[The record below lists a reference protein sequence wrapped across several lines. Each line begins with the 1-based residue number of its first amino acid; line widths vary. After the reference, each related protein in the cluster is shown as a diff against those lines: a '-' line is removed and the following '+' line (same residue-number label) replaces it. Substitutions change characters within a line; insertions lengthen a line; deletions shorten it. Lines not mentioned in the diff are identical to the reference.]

1 MPNSMTAFSRID
13 VNSEFGS
20 LIFELKS
27 VNHRFI
33 EINFKIPELF
43 KKLELQMRN
52 LLKEAL
58 VRGKVECSIII
69 NENTVLSETK
79 IDQAQLENYLDLI
92 QKVKSKV
99 GEPDKISITDVLN
112 LPGVLNQKPVESS
125 GLERFCLEGFKETI
139 KKLKEFREI
148 EGKKLKKDITE
159 KIKLIE
165 VHLESVEKELPSLL
179 DLNKKRLEKRMSDLA
194 VQIDRDRL
202 DQEMVLLAN
211 RSDIDEEI
219 VRLRSHSSEVIR
231 LLDTDNAIGRKLD
244 FLMQEMNRE
253 ANTIGS
259 KSLSEFTSKVA
270 IELKV
275 LIEQIR
281 EQVQNLEKL
290 NLMISMNLIDIAMV
304 RHTLTKRY

>member
-43 KKLELQMRN
+43 KKLELQMRD

-79 IDQAQLENYLDLI
+79 IDQAQLEKYLELM

-99 GEPDKISITDVLN
+99 GESDKISITDVLN
-112 LPGVLNQKPVESS
+112 LPGVLNQKPIESG
-125 GLERFCLEGFKETI
+125 GLEKSCLEGFKETI

-159 KIKLIE
+159 KIKFIE
-165 VHLESVEKELPSLL
+165 VHLESLEKELPRLL
-179 DLNKKRLEKRMSDLA
+179 DLNRKRLEKRISDLA

-281 EQVQNLEKL
+281 EQVQNIE
-290 NLMISMNLIDIAMV
+290 
-304 RHTLTKRY
+304 

>member
-1 MPNSMTAFSRID
+1 MTAFSRID

-43 KKLELQMRN
+43 KKLELQMRD

-79 IDQAQLENYLDLI
+79 IDQAQLENYLDLM
-92 QKVKSKV
+92 QKIKSKV

-112 LPGVLNQKPVESS
+112 LPGVVNQKPIESS
-125 GLERFCLEGFKETI
+125 GLEKSCLEGFKETI

-159 KIKLIE
+159 KIKFIE
-165 VHLESVEKELPSLL
+165 VHLESLEKELPRLL
-179 DLNKKRLEKRMSDLA
+179 DLNRKRLEKRISDLA

-281 EQVQNLEKL
+281 EQVQNIE
-290 NLMISMNLIDIAMV
+290 
-304 RHTLTKRY
+304 

>member
-43 KKLELQMRN
+43 KKLELQMRD

-79 IDQAQLENYLDLI
+79 IDQAQLENYLDLM

-112 LPGVLNQKPVESS
+112 LPGVLNQKPIESS
-125 GLERFCLEGFKETI
+125 GLEKSCLEGFKETI

-159 KIKLIE
+159 KIKFID
-165 VHLESVEKELPSLL
+165 VHLESLEKELPRLL
-179 DLNKKRLEKRMSDLA
+179 DLNRKRLEKRISDLA

-281 EQVQNLEKL
+281 EQVQNIE
-290 NLMISMNLIDIAMV
+290 
-304 RHTLTKRY
+304 

>member
-43 KKLELQMRN
+43 KKLELQMRD

-79 IDQAQLENYLDLI
+79 IDQAQLENYLDLM

-125 GLERFCLEGFKETI
+125 GLVKFCLEGFKETI

-159 KIKLIE
+159 KIKFID
-165 VHLESVEKELPSLL
+165 VHLESLEKELPRLL
-179 DLNKKRLEKRMSDLA
+179 DLNRKRLEKRISDLA

-281 EQVQNLEKL
+281 EQVQNIE
-290 NLMISMNLIDIAMV
+290 
-304 RHTLTKRY
+304 

>member
-43 KKLELQMRN
+43 KNLELQMRD

-79 IDQAQLENYLDLI
+79 IDQAQLENYLDLM

-112 LPGVLNQKPVESS
+112 LPGVLNQKPIESS
-125 GLERFCLEGFKETI
+125 GLEKSCLEGFKETI

-159 KIKLIE
+159 KIKFID
-165 VHLESVEKELPSLL
+165 VHLESLEKELPRLL
-179 DLNKKRLEKRMSDLA
+179 DLNRKRLEKRISDLA

-281 EQVQNLEKL
+281 EQVQNIE
-290 NLMISMNLIDIAMV
+290 
-304 RHTLTKRY
+304 

>member
-43 KKLELQMRN
+43 KKLELQMRD

-79 IDQAQLENYLDLI
+79 IDQAQLENYLDLM

-112 LPGVLNQKPVESS
+112 LPGVLNQKPIESS
-125 GLERFCLEGFKETI
+125 GLEKSCLEGLKEAI

-159 KIKLIE
+159 KIKFIE
-165 VHLESVEKELPSLL
+165 VHLESLEKELPRLL
-179 DLNKKRLEKRMSDLA
+179 DLNRKRLEKRISDLA

-281 EQVQNLEKL
+281 EQVQNIE
-290 NLMISMNLIDIAMV
+290 
-304 RHTLTKRY
+304 

>member
-20 LIFELKS
+20 LSFELKS

-43 KKLELQMRN
+43 KKLELQMRD

-79 IDQAQLENYLDLI
+79 IDQAQLEKYLDLM

-125 GLERFCLEGFKETI
+125 GLEKFCLEGFKETI

-159 KIKLIE
+159 KIKFIE
-165 VHLESVEKELPSLL
+165 VHLENLEKELPRLL
-179 DLNKKRLEKRMSDLA
+179 DLNRKRLEKRISDLA

-202 DQEMVLLAN
+202 DQEMVLLTN

-219 VRLRSHSSEVIR
+219 VRLRSHSSEVMR

-281 EQVQNLEKL
+281 EQVQNIE
-290 NLMISMNLIDIAMV
+290 
-304 RHTLTKRY
+304 

>member
-43 KKLELQMRN
+43 KKLELQMRD

-79 IDQAQLENYLDLI
+79 IDQAQLEKYLDLI
-92 QKVKSKV
+92 QQVKSKV

-112 LPGVLNQKPVESS
+112 LPGVLNQKPVESGS
-125 GLERFCLEGFKETI
+125 LEKFCLEGFKETI

-159 KIKLIE
+159 KIKFIE
-165 VHLESVEKELPSLL
+165 VHLESLEKELPRLL
-179 DLNKKRLEKRMSDLA
+179 DLNRKRLEKRISDLA

-281 EQVQNLEKL
+281 EQVQNIE
-290 NLMISMNLIDIAMV
+290 
-304 RHTLTKRY
+304 

>member
-1 MPNSMTAFSRID
+1 MTAFSRID

-43 KKLELQMRN
+43 KKLELQMRD

-125 GLERFCLEGFKETI
+125 GLEKFCLEGFKETI

-159 KIKLIE
+159 KIKFIDVYLDS
-165 VHLESVEKELPSLL
+165 LEKELPRLL
-179 DLNKKRLEKRMSDLA
+179 DLNRKRLEKRISDLA

-231 LLDTDNAIGRKLD
+231 LLNTDNAIGRKLD

-281 EQVQNLEKL
+281 EQVQNIE
-290 NLMISMNLIDIAMV
+290 
-304 RHTLTKRY
+304 

>member
-43 KKLELQMRN
+43 KKLELQMRD

-79 IDQAQLENYLDLI
+79 IDQAQLENYLDLM

-125 GLERFCLEGFKETI
+125 GLEKFCLEGFKEAI

-159 KIKLIE
+159 KIKFIE
-165 VHLESVEKELPSLL
+165 VHLENLEKELPRLL
-179 DLNKKRLEKRMSDLA
+179 DLNRKRLEKRISDLA

-281 EQVQNLEKL
+281 EQVQNIE
-290 NLMISMNLIDIAMV
+290 
-304 RHTLTKRY
+304 

>member
-43 KKLELQMRN
+43 KKLELQMRD

-79 IDQAQLENYLDLI
+79 IDQAQLENYLDLM

-112 LPGVLNQKPVESS
+112 LPGVLNQQPVESS
-125 GLERFCLEGFKETI
+125 GLEKFCLEGFKETI

-159 KIKLIE
+159 KIKFIE
-165 VHLESVEKELPSLL
+165 VHLESLEKELPRLL
-179 DLNKKRLEKRMSDLA
+179 DLNRKRLEKRISDLA

-281 EQVQNLEKL
+281 EQVQNIE
-290 NLMISMNLIDIAMV
+290 
-304 RHTLTKRY
+304 

>member
-43 KKLELQMRN
+43 KKLELQMRD

-58 VRGKVECSIII
+58 VRGKVECSIFI

-79 IDQAQLENYLDLI
+79 IDQAQLENYLDLM

-125 GLERFCLEGFKETI
+125 GLEKFCLEGFKETI

-159 KIKLIE
+159 KIKFIE
-165 VHLESVEKELPSLL
+165 VHLESLEKELPRLL
-179 DLNKKRLEKRMSDLA
+179 DLNRKRLEKRISDLA

-281 EQVQNLEKL
+281 EQVQNIE
-290 NLMISMNLIDIAMV
+290 
-304 RHTLTKRY
+304 

>member
-43 KKLELQMRN
+43 KKLELHMRD

-79 IDQAQLENYLDLI
+79 IDQAQLENYLDLM

-125 GLERFCLEGFKETI
+125 GLEKFCLEGFKETI

-159 KIKLIE
+159 KIKFIE
-165 VHLESVEKELPSLL
+165 VHLESLEKELPRLL
-179 DLNKKRLEKRMSDLA
+179 DLNRKRLEKRISDLA

-219 VRLRSHSSEVIR
+219 VRLRSHSNEVIR

-281 EQVQNLEKL
+281 EQVQNIE
-290 NLMISMNLIDIAMV
+290 
-304 RHTLTKRY
+304 

>member
-43 KKLELQMRN
+43 KKLELQMRD

-79 IDQAQLENYLDLI
+79 IDQAQLENYLDLM

-99 GEPDKISITDVLN
+99 GEPNKISITDVLN

-125 GLERFCLEGFKETI
+125 GLEKFCLEGFKETI

-159 KIKLIE
+159 KIKFIE
-165 VHLESVEKELPSLL
+165 VHLESLEKELPRLL
-179 DLNKKRLEKRMSDLA
+179 DLNRKRLEKRISDLA

-211 RSDIDEEI
+211 RSDIEEEI

-281 EQVQNLEKL
+281 EQVQNIE
-290 NLMISMNLIDIAMV
+290 
-304 RHTLTKRY
+304 

>member
-43 KKLELQMRN
+43 KKLELQMRD

-79 IDQAQLENYLDLI
+79 IDQAQLENYLDLM

-99 GEPDKISITDVLN
+99 GEPDKISITDVLK

-125 GLERFCLEGFKETI
+125 GLEKFCLEGFKETI

-159 KIKLIE
+159 KIKFIE
-165 VHLESVEKELPSLL
+165 VHLESLEKELPRLL
-179 DLNKKRLEKRMSDLA
+179 DLNRKRLEKRISDLA

-281 EQVQNLEKL
+281 EQVQNIE
-290 NLMISMNLIDIAMV
+290 
-304 RHTLTKRY
+304 

>member
-43 KKLELQMRN
+43 KKLELQMRD

-58 VRGKVECSIII
+58 VRGKVECSIFI
-69 NENTVLSETK
+69 NENTILSETK
-79 IDQAQLENYLDLI
+79 IDQAQLEKYLDLM
-92 QKVKSKV
+92 QKIKNKV

-112 LPGVLNQKPVESS
+112 LPGVLNQKPIESS
-125 GLERFCLEGFKETI
+125 GLEKSCLEGFKETI
-139 KKLKEFREI
+139 KQLKEFREI

-159 KIKLIE
+159 KIKFIE
-165 VHLESVEKELPSLL
+165 VHLESLEKELPRLL
-179 DLNKKRLEKRMSDLA
+179 DLNRKRLEKRISDLA
-194 VQIDRDRL
+194 MQIDRDRL

-259 KSLSEFTSKVA
+259 KSLSDFTSKVA

-281 EQVQNLEKL
+281 EQVQNIE
-290 NLMISMNLIDIAMV
+290 
-304 RHTLTKRY
+304 

>member
-1 MPNSMTAFSRID
+1 MTAFSRID

-43 KKLELQMRN
+43 KKLELQMRD

-79 IDQAQLENYLDLI
+79 IDQAQLEKYLDLM

-112 LPGVLNQKPVESS
+112 LPRVVNQKPIESS
-125 GLERFCLEGFKETI
+125 GLEKSCLEGFKETI

-159 KIKLIE
+159 KIKFIE
-165 VHLESVEKELPSLL
+165 VHLESLEKELPRLL
-179 DLNKKRLEKRMSDLA
+179 DLNRKRLEKRISDLA

-231 LLDTDNAIGRKLD
+231 LLNTDNAIGRKLD

-281 EQVQNLEKL
+281 EQVQNIE
-290 NLMISMNLIDIAMV
+290 
-304 RHTLTKRY
+304 

>member
-43 KKLELQMRN
+43 KKLELQMRD

-79 IDQAQLENYLDLI
+79 IDHAQLENYLDLM

-112 LPGVLNQKPVESS
+112 LPGVLNQQPIESS
-125 GLERFCLEGFKETI
+125 GLEKSCLEGFKETI

-159 KIKLIE
+159 KIKFIE
-165 VHLESVEKELPSLL
+165 VHLESLEKELPRLL
-179 DLNKKRLEKRMSDLA
+179 DLNRKRLEKRISDLA

-281 EQVQNLEKL
+281 EQVQNIE
-290 NLMISMNLIDIAMV
+290 
-304 RHTLTKRY
+304 

>member
-43 KKLELQMRN
+43 KKLELQMRD

-79 IDQAQLENYLDLI
+79 IDQAQLENYLDLM

-112 LPGVLNQKPVESS
+112 LPGVLNQKPIESS
-125 GLERFCLEGFKETI
+125 GLEKSCLEGFKETI

-159 KIKLIE
+159 KIKFIE
-165 VHLESVEKELPSLL
+165 VHLESLEKELPRLL
-179 DLNKKRLEKRMSDLA
+179 DLNRKRLEKRISDLA

-231 LLDTDNAIGRKLD
+231 LLNTDNAIGRKLD

-281 EQVQNLEKL
+281 EQVQNIE
-290 NLMISMNLIDIAMV
+290 
-304 RHTLTKRY
+304 

>member
-43 KKLELQMRN
+43 KKLELQMRD

-99 GEPDKISITDVLN
+99 REPDKISITDVLN

-125 GLERFCLEGFKETI
+125 GLEKFCLEGFKETI

-159 KIKLIE
+159 KIKFIE
-165 VHLESVEKELPSLL
+165 VHLESLEKELPRLL
-179 DLNKKRLEKRMSDLA
+179 DLNRKRLEKRISDLA

-231 LLDTDNAIGRKLD
+231 LLNTDNAIGRKLD

-281 EQVQNLEKL
+281 EQVQNIE
-290 NLMISMNLIDIAMV
+290 
-304 RHTLTKRY
+304 

>member
-13 VNSEFGS
+13 VNNEFGS

-43 KKLELQMRN
+43 KKLELQMRD

-79 IDQAQLENYLDLI
+79 IDQAQLEKYLDLM
-92 QKVKSKV
+92 QKIKSKV

-112 LPGVLNQKPVESS
+112 LPGVLNQKPIESS
-125 GLERFCLEGFKETI
+125 GLEKFCLEGFKETI

-159 KIKLIE
+159 KIKFIE
-165 VHLESVEKELPSLL
+165 VHLESLEKELPRLL
-179 DLNKKRLEKRMSDLA
+179 DLNRKRLEKRISDLA

-281 EQVQNLEKL
+281 EQVQNIE
-290 NLMISMNLIDIAMV
+290 
-304 RHTLTKRY
+304 

>member
-43 KKLELQMRN
+43 KKLELQMRD

-58 VRGKVECSIII
+58 VRGKIECSIII

-79 IDQAQLENYLDLI
+79 IDQAQLENYLDLM

-125 GLERFCLEGFKETI
+125 GLEKFCLEGFKETI

-159 KIKLIE
+159 KIKFIE
-165 VHLESVEKELPSLL
+165 VHLESLEKELPRLL
-179 DLNKKRLEKRMSDLA
+179 DLNRKRLEKRISDLA

-231 LLDTDNAIGRKLD
+231 LLNTDNAIGRKLD

-281 EQVQNLEKL
+281 EQVQNIE
-290 NLMISMNLIDIAMV
+290 
-304 RHTLTKRY
+304 

>member
-1 MPNSMTAFSRID
+1 MTAFSRID

-43 KKLELQMRN
+43 KKLELQMRD

-79 IDQAQLENYLDLI
+79 IDQAQLENYLDLM

-125 GLERFCLEGFKETI
+125 GLEKFCLEGFKETI

-159 KIKLIE
+159 KIKFID
-165 VHLESVEKELPSLL
+165 VHLESLEKELPRLL
-179 DLNKKRLEKRMSDLA
+179 DLNRKRLEKRISDLA

-281 EQVQNLEKL
+281 EQVQNIE
-290 NLMISMNLIDIAMV
+290 
-304 RHTLTKRY
+304 

>member
-1 MPNSMTAFSRID
+1 MTAFSRID

-20 LIFELKS
+20 LIFEVKS

-43 KKLELQMRN
+43 KKLELQMRD

-79 IDQAQLENYLDLI
+79 IDQAQLENYLGLI

-99 GEPDKISITDVLN
+99 GESDKISITDFLN
-112 LPGVLNQKPVESS
+112 LPGVLNQKPIESS
-125 GLERFCLEGFKETI
+125 GLEKSCLEGFKETI

-159 KIKLIE
+159 KVKLIE
-165 VHLESVEKELPSLL
+165 VHLQSLEKELPRLL
-179 DLNKKRLEKRMSDLA
+179 DLNRKRLEKRISDLA

-281 EQVQNLEKL
+281 EQVQNIE
-290 NLMISMNLIDIAMV
+290 
-304 RHTLTKRY
+304 

>member
-43 KKLELQMRN
+43 KKLELQMRD

-79 IDQAQLENYLDLI
+79 IDQAQLEKYLDLM

-112 LPGVLNQKPVESS
+112 LPGVLNQNPVESS
-125 GLERFCLEGFKETI
+125 GLEKFCLEGFKETI
-139 KKLKEFREI
+139 KRLKEFREI

-159 KIKLIE
+159 KIKFID
-165 VHLESVEKELPSLL
+165 VHLESLEKELPRLL
-179 DLNKKRLEKRMSDLA
+179 DLNRKRLEKRISDLA

-281 EQVQNLEKL
+281 EQVQNIE
-290 NLMISMNLIDIAMV
+290 
-304 RHTLTKRY
+304 

>member
-1 MPNSMTAFSRID
+1 MTAFSRID

-43 KKLELQMRN
+43 KKLELQMRD

-79 IDQAQLENYLDLI
+79 IDQAQLEKYLDLM

-112 LPGVLNQKPVESS
+112 LPGVLIQKPVESS
-125 GLERFCLEGFKETI
+125 GLEKFCLEGFKETI
-139 KKLKEFREI
+139 KRLKEFREI

-159 KIKLIE
+159 KIKFIE
-165 VHLESVEKELPSLL
+165 VHLESLEKELPRLL
-179 DLNKKRLEKRMSDLA
+179 DLNRKRLEKRISDLA

-202 DQEMVLLAN
+202 DQEMVLLTN

-219 VRLRSHSSEVIR
+219 VRLRSHSSEVMR

-281 EQVQNLEKL
+281 EQVQNIE
-290 NLMISMNLIDIAMV
+290 
-304 RHTLTKRY
+304 

>member
-1 MPNSMTAFSRID
+1 MTAFSRID

-43 KKLELQMRN
+43 KKLELQMRD

-79 IDQAQLENYLDLI
+79 IDQAQLENYLDLM

-125 GLERFCLEGFKETI
+125 GLEKFCLEGFKETI

-159 KIKLIE
+159 KIKFIE
-165 VHLESVEKELPSLL
+165 VHLESLEKELPRLL
-179 DLNKKRLEKRMSDLA
+179 DLNRKRLEKRISDLA

-231 LLDTDNAIGRKLD
+231 LLNTDNAIGRKLD

-281 EQVQNLEKL
+281 EQVQNIE
-290 NLMISMNLIDIAMV
+290 
-304 RHTLTKRY
+304 

>member
-43 KKLELQMRN
+43 KKLELQMRD

-79 IDQAQLENYLDLI
+79 IDQAQLENYLDLM

-125 GLERFCLEGFKETI
+125 GLEKFCLEGFKETI

-148 EGKKLKKDITE
+148 EGKKLKKDIIE
-159 KIKLIE
+159 KINFIE
-165 VHLESVEKELPSLL
+165 VHLENLEKELPRLL
-179 DLNKKRLEKRMSDLA
+179 DLNRKRLEKRISDLA

-281 EQVQNLEKL
+281 EQVQNIE
-290 NLMISMNLIDIAMV
+290 
-304 RHTLTKRY
+304 

>member
-43 KKLELQMRN
+43 KKLELQMRD

-125 GLERFCLEGFKETI
+125 GLEKFCLEGFKETI

-159 KIKLIE
+159 KIKFIE
-165 VHLESVEKELPSLL
+165 VHLESLEKELPRLL
-179 DLNKKRLEKRMSDLA
+179 DLNRKRLEKRISDLA

-281 EQVQNLEKL
+281 EQVQNIE
-290 NLMISMNLIDIAMV
+290 
-304 RHTLTKRY
+304 

>member
-43 KKLELQMRN
+43 KKLELQMRD

-79 IDQAQLENYLDLI
+79 IDQAQLEKYLDLM
-92 QKVKSKV
+92 QKIKSKV

-112 LPGVLNQKPVESS
+112 LPGVLNQKPIESS
-125 GLERFCLEGFKETI
+125 GLEKSCLEGFKETI

-159 KIKLIE
+159 KIKFIE
-165 VHLESVEKELPSLL
+165 VHLESLEEELPRLL
-179 DLNKKRLEKRMSDLA
+179 DLNRKRLEKRISDLA

-281 EQVQNLEKL
+281 EQVQNIE
-290 NLMISMNLIDIAMV
+290 
-304 RHTLTKRY
+304 

>member
-43 KKLELQMRN
+43 KKLELQMRD

-79 IDQAQLENYLDLI
+79 IDQAQLEKYLDLM

-125 GLERFCLEGFKETI
+125 GLEKFCLEGFKETI

-159 KIKLIE
+159 KIKFIE
-165 VHLESVEKELPSLL
+165 VHLENLEKELPRLL
-179 DLNKKRLEKRMSDLA
+179 DLNKKRLEKRISDLA

-281 EQVQNLEKL
+281 EQVQNIE
-290 NLMISMNLIDIAMV
+290 
-304 RHTLTKRY
+304 

>member
-1 MPNSMTAFSRID
+1 MTAFSRID

-43 KKLELQMRN
+43 KKLELQMRD

-79 IDQAQLENYLDLI
+79 IDQAQLENYLDLM

-112 LPGVLNQKPVESS
+112 LPGVVNQKPIESS
-125 GLERFCLEGFKETI
+125 GLEKSCLEGFKESI

-159 KIKLIE
+159 KIKFIE
-165 VHLESVEKELPSLL
+165 VHLESLEKELPRLL
-179 DLNKKRLEKRMSDLA
+179 DLNRKRLEKRISDLA

-231 LLDTDNAIGRKLD
+231 LLNTDNAIGRKLD

-281 EQVQNLEKL
+281 EQVQNIE
-290 NLMISMNLIDIAMV
+290 
-304 RHTLTKRY
+304 

>member
-13 VNSEFGS
+13 VNNEFGS
-20 LIFELKS
+20 LIFEVKS

-33 EINFKIPELF
+33 EINFKIPEPF
-43 KKLELQMRN
+43 KKLELQMRD

-79 IDQAQLENYLDLI
+79 VDQTQLENYLGLI

-99 GEPDKISITDVLN
+99 GESDNISITDFLN
-112 LPGVLNQKPVESS
+112 LPGVLNQKPIESS
-125 GLERFCLEGFKETI
+125 GLEKSCLEGFKETI
-139 KKLKEFREI
+139 KKLEEFRKI

-159 KIKLIE
+159 KIKSIE
-165 VHLESVEKELPSLL
+165 VHLESLEKELPRLL
-179 DLNKKRLEKRMSDLA
+179 DLNRKRLEKRISDLA

-202 DQEMVLLAN
+202 DQEMVILAN

-281 EQVQNLEKL
+281 EQVQNIE
-290 NLMISMNLIDIAMV
+290 
-304 RHTLTKRY
+304 